1 LSRTRATSRRIRMYK
16 YNNNTL
22 LIVLDILLYIY
33 WPKNGKGFALFVIE
47 TKSRVRVMVYRV
59 RTMA

>member
-1 LSRTRATSRRIRMYK
+1 MYK